1 MNTSHSKPNNCCPL
15 CGGTIKQG
23 FTTFSA
29 DMNGRLFVARRVP
42 AMVCE
47 QCGEEWIDNETAQ
60 ELERLATAAMAA
72 RREVE
77 IVSLAA

>member
-1 MNTSHSKPNNCCPL
+1 
-15 CGGTIKQG
+15 
-23 FTTFSA
+23 
-29 DMNGRLFVARRVP
+29 
-42 AMVCE
+42 MVCE

-60 ELERLATAAMAA
+60 ELERLVTAAMAA